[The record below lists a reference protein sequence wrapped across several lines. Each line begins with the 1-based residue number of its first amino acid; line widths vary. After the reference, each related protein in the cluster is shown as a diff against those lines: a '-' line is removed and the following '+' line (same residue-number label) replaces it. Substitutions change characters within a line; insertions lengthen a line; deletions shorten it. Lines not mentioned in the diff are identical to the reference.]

1 MNIIIM
7 IHRRILLSPGVRNF
21 FFFYKITKI
30 QFYPEYGG
38 SACHIAIL
46 MFLLLS
52 QKAGIY
58 VYTLILE
65 YYTFLFITSEIR
77 QGCVQSSVISILIL

>member
-1 MNIIIM
+1 M

-21 FFFYKITKI
+21 FLFFNKITKI

-58 VYTLILE
+58 ILILE
-65 YYTFLFITSEIR
+65 YYTFLIMTSEIR
-77 QGCVQSSVISILIL
+77 QGCAQSSVISILIL